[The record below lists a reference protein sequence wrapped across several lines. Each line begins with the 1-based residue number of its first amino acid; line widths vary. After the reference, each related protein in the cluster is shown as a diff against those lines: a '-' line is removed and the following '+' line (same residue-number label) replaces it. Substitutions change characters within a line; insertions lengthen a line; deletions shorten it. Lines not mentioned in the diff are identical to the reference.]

1 LAGFWKRWAPRAQRE
16 CAPSAEDL
24 RLAGLLAEHR
34 IDHVLDVG
42 ANIGQYAGKLRAAGY
57 RGRITSFEPLS
68 QAHAAL
74 VARAAADPAWTVA
87 LPLALAS
94 TKGRATMRVSNRS
107 DMSSLRPMAPLT
119 LAALPKSFEIGRE
132 EVQSERLD
140 AVLDRFVGSADV
152 LFLKI
157 DAQGSEAEILE
168 GAAGVLDRLAGVQV
182 EMSLRP
188 MYEGEAT
195 YLTLCRWLEER
206 GFEPFWFTGGNFSKR
221 LGRQL
226 QMDGIFFRAPGKA
239 RPATASAGS

>member
-1 LAGFWKRWAPRAQRE
+1 LRRLWKRWGPRAPGER
-16 CAPSAEDL
+16 APSVEDL

-34 IDHVLDVG
+34 IDHVLDIG
-42 ANIGQYAGKLRAAGY
+42 ANLGQYAGRLRAAGY

-68 QAHAAL
+68 EAHAAL
-74 VARAAADPAWTVA
+74 VARAAFDPAWTVA
-87 LPLALAS
+87 PPLALAAA
-94 TKGRATMRVSNRS
+94 KGRATMRVSNRS

-119 LAALPKSFEIGRE
+119 LAALPKSFEVGRE
-132 EVQSERLD
+132 EVESERLD
-140 AVLDRFVGSADV
+140 AVLDRFAGSSDV

-157 DAQGSEAEILE
+157 DTQGSEAEILE
-168 GAAGVLDRLAGVQV
+168 GALGVLDRLAGVQV

-206 GFEPFWFTGGNFSKR
+206 GFEPFWFTAGNFSKR

-226 QMDGIFFRAPGKA
+226 QMDGIFFRGEGKA
-239 RPATASAGS
+239 QPAMAIAGR